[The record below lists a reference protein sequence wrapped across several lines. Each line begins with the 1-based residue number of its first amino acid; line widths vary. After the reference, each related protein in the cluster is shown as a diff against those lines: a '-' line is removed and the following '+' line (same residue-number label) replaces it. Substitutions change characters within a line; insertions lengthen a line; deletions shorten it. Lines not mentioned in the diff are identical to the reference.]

1 MMEQGGLPRVRRPR
15 SPKEVRKA
23 GGQQREQG
31 QQPTGLRLAGRGGLL
46 PMPCRMAEGDEQ
58 KGELC
63 GERRA
68 VRRA

>member
-31 QQPTGLRLAGRGGLL
+31 QQPTRVGGGGALL
-46 PMPCRMAEGDEQ
+46 PTPYSTAEGEEQ